1 MMTNIKETFPTMFAL
16 AHERSEQSRIRL
28 AGMLADLFL
37 NADITL
43 SLREE
48 EIVNELVDLLM
59 LNGTES
65 VRSELMEKFADIERM
80 PRHIATN
87 FAKDSIVFARSVLIS
102 NMSLTDDDLV
112 HVIEVKSGDHA
123 MAIAL
128 RKEISEAVA
137 DALITTG
144 DVRVMAVVAENLGA
158 HLSSS
163 AIDIVADAA
172 RYSANLRKPLL
183 HRPEVSAETA
193 MKLYWWVEQDLRRYT
208 LKRFGISSGQ
218 IDQALSATITTF
230 LDDHAHEK
238 SNDNVMAQI
247 VEWMEAHQAI
257 TPQILP
263 QVLRMGHFRVFNM
276 LLARMAHLS
285 VSLVDTIML
294 ESGGRGLASICRAI
308 GLDKAGF
315 VSLFLLSR
323 GGRPGDQIVHPRE
336 LSNALATFDRL
347 SPAIA
352 KDLLY
357 SWSSNPEY
365 FIKHSQEENT
375 QGSV

>member
-308 GLDKAGF
+308 GIDKAGF